1 MWERS
6 QAINSLTT
14 GLAKSELKHRVMSRF
29 AQAEAV
35 GLSQLRTR
43 LTQAQLLV
51 ENLGRLKGAF
61 MKAGQLLSIDASDLF
76 PPEAIRILSQLQA
89 QADPI
94 DFVVI
99 RGVLESELGEAALAH
114 FTHFLFLHRKLG
126 GIFHQLKRLDVR
138 MNLSPY
144 WDRMIAC

>member
-1 MWERS
+1 
-6 QAINSLTT
+6 
-14 GLAKSELKHRVMSRF
+14 
-29 AQAEAV
+29 
-35 GLSQLRTR
+35 
-43 LTQAQLLV
+43 
-51 ENLGRLKGAF
+51 
-61 MKAGQLLSIDASDLF
+61 MKAGQLLSIDANDLF

-99 RGVLESELGEAALAH
+99 RGVLERELGEAALAH
-114 FTHFLFLHRKLG
+114 FTHLLFLHRKLG